1 MNPPSLH
8 QEFVKTVAAIP
19 AVDGDTTPDQS
30 RRHYLTGIGTLAN
43 RLRDQLKAADMSE
56 LSFAKSFLTAL
67 DAKTTKYPSDHV
79 FDSKTFPLRIPVCS
93 APQSSSLT

>member
-30 RRHYLTGIGTLAN
+30 RRHYLAGIGTLAN

-56 LSFAKSFLTAL
+56 LNFAKSFLTAL
-67 DAKTTKYPSDHV
+67 DAKATKYPSDHV
-79 FDSKTFPLRIPVCS
+79 FDPKTFPPRIPVCS
-93 APQSSSLT
+93 VPQSSSLT